1 MVPKGIFITNENS
14 SVKILNVNIT
24 LDPISGGGTAERTF
38 QISRALT
45 RAEIKCT
52 VLTTDVGFTQERSE
66 ALSNAEVIA
75 LPCLSKRFFIP
86 KVSYKFIKSI
96 IAESDV
102 IHLMNHWTFL
112 NALVYLISYH
122 LNKPYVVCPAGALP
136 IYGRSKFI
144 KKLYNWVI
152 GKKIIRNANGHI
164 AIAVNEIDQ
173 FQEYG
178 VKLNNI
184 SIIPNGINREDFKS
198 DNVENFRVKYEIN
211 NHPFIMF
218 MGRLNSI
225 KGPDL
230 LLRAF
235 SNLSEQFANTHLVFA
250 GPDGGMLIELE
261 AMAVKADLE
270 DRVHF
275 IGYIGGEEKSQAYH
289 AAELVVIPSRQ
300 EAMSIVVLEAGISD
314 TPVLITD
321 QCGFDEVERMGGGKV
336 VPATVDG
343 LIDGLVDLLG
353 DPGSL
358 KSKGE
363 RLKDYTS
370 ENYTWDAI
378 IQKYIHMYHQLLNS
392 KN

>member
-1 MVPKGIFITNENS
+1 MSIDAV
-14 SVKILNVNIT
+14 
-24 LDPISGGGTAERTF
+24 SGGGTAERTF

-45 RAEIKCT
+45 RTEIKCT

-75 LPCLSKRFFIP
+75 LPCISKRFFIP

-112 NALVYLISYH
+112 NALVYLISYR
-122 LNKPYVVCPAGALP
+122 LNKPYAVCPAGALP
-136 IYGRSKFI
+136 IYGRSKFT

-152 GKKIIRNANGHI
+152 GKKIIRNANGYI

-184 SIIPNGINREDFKS
+184 SIIPNGINIEDFQS
-198 DNVENFRVKYEIN
+198 VDANYFRSKHGLN
-211 NHPFIMF
+211 NNPFIMF
-218 MGRLNSI
+218 IGRLNSI

-230 LLRAF
+230 LLDAF
-235 SNLSEQFANTHLVFA
+235 NKVKDKLQNYHLMFA
-250 GPDGGMLIELE
+250 GPDGGMLSELKDMVE
-261 AMAVKADLE
+261 MLGINGK
-270 DRVHF
+270 VHF
-275 IGYIGGEEKSQAYH
+275 AGYLGGAEKSQAYH

-300 EAMSIVVLEAGISD
+300 EAMSIVVLEAGITG

-321 QCGFDEVERMGGGKV
+321 QCGFDEVEHIGGGRV

-343 LIDGLVDLLG
+343 LKDGLLEILR
-353 DPGSL
+353 DPGDL
-358 KSKGE
+358 NSKGKK
-363 RLKDYTS
+363 LKEYTI

-378 IQKYIHMYHQLLNS
+378 IQKYIRLYHRLLSS
-392 KN
+392 KY